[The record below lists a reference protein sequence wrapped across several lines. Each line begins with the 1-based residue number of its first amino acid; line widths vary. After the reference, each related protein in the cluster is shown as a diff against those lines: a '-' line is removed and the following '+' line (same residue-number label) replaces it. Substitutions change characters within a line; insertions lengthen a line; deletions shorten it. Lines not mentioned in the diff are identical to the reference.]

1 MLDYIKNELDIA
13 MKNLFRLR
21 KQGKPEKGWQKR
33 ELKMA
38 EISVGLWQ
46 GRMTEITFYGQG
58 VAA

>member
-1 MLDYIKNELDIA
+1 MLDYIKNQLVLA
-13 MKNLFRLR
+13 QNNLARLR

-46 GRMTEITFYGQG
+46 GRMTEITFYGEG
-58 VAA
+58 VVA